1 MKPVRPQAET
11 TALILLETE
20 SFAANVELEGRPP
33 HVQVR
38 YSRLIEF
45 FLLLAVGMA
54 GWVLCSPVLPIPA
67 DKHLRA
73 ISIALGEMLFL
84 VGLGCLAAR
93 RAGFAPSALRRRL
106 AGGNLAPSL
115 MELIYAAAGA
125 AALSILGTRVA
136 QMIVVK
142 ALWSPSLA
150 ATAAASIKE
159 AGLKAFD
166 LFKAHPLAVGVGFP
180 IIEEI
185 HFRLFLM
192 TVMVWLIAKLSRAPA
207 GTLERQGMVDGD
219 RNPGPVIRRGSR
231 GDRRGHALVG
241 AARGADAARA
251 ARRRGNRTRLRL
263 LALGLGDFDSRSRD
277 GRLERALLPDALRPR
292 LAGGCDSACEGRFR
306 DCVYRGAWKRAGDQ
320 APISELRNPLPRRVP

>member
-1 MKPVRPQAET
+1 MERLRSAMKPVRPQAET

-54 GWVLCSPVLPIPA
+54 GWVLCSPVLPIPP

-150 ATAAASIKE
+150 ATTADSIKE
-159 AGLKAFD
+159 AGLFD

-185 HFRLFLM
+185 HFRLFLV
-192 TVMVWLIAKLSRAPA
+192 TVLVWLIVKLSRAPA
-207 GTLERQGMVDGD
+207 GTLG
-219 RNPGPVIRRGSR
+219 
-231 GDRRGHALVG
+231 
-241 AARGADAARA
+241 ARGWWMAIVIQGLLFGAVHAATGEGTLWWEPRAVQMLLEPRAVAGIVLGYVYWRWGLETSILAHVMADLSVLCYLMLFAH
-251 ARRRGNRTRLRL
+251 G
-263 LALGLGDFDSRSRD
+263 
-277 GRLERALLPDALRPR
+277 
-292 LAGGCDSACEGRFR
+292 
-306 DCVYRGAWKRAGDQ
+306 
-320 APISELRNPLPRRVP
+320 